1 MRDAIVILASLL
13 AWPAC
18 GRCDESHD
26 RLILAGSYQDLPD
39 ASGNSA
45 GVDFVRSFGARAMSF
60 GAETVS
66 VADSHWSVVR
76 GSVYRQL
83 RGGTD
88 VLGSGAVGPGSTN
101 GDSFSYGRLQIGS
114 TVPLSGAW
122 RLVAR
127 DTFVDVEPIHG
138 HVLTIGA
145 SVRRGAATT
154 QFEISQAV
162 AGNVE
167 QRSVGFRIDGRVRK
181 LAVFAGALS
190 GDSNNRLL
198 LNEVGAAIADTKMRQ
213 VYAGMTLMLG
223 KLDLTMTV
231 DMATSGSTHRQS
243 IGAVVGIPL
252 GSR

>member
-1 MRDAIVILASLL
+1 
-13 AWPAC
+13 
-18 GRCDESHD
+18 
-26 RLILAGSYQDLPD
+26 
-39 ASGNSA
+39 
-45 GVDFVRSFGARAMSF
+45 MSF

-83 RGGTD
+83 RGGAD
-88 VLGSGAVGPGSTN
+88 ILGSGAVGPGATN
-101 GDSFSYGRLQIGS
+101 GDSFSYERLQVGA
-114 TVPLSGAW
+114 TVPVAGSW

-145 SVRRGAATT
+145 SLRRGAATMQLDT
-154 QFEISQAV
+154 SQAV

-167 QRSVGFRIDGRVRK
+167 QRSLGFRIDGRIRK
-181 LAVFAGALS
+181 SGVFAGALV

-198 LNEVGAAIADTKMRQ
+198 LNEPGAAISETKMRQ

-231 DMATSGSTHRQS
+231 DMATSGNTHRQS
-243 IGAVVGIPL
+243 VGAVVGIPL